1 MKKDIFRLPK
11 RVEDNEELTAIQK
24 SINKACNLIENANAS
39 LLVKVDS
46 NSFTRKDL
54 EELLASLSD
63 LIHST
68 SMSLTDMYFNHS
80 DKQIQLINQNY
91 SL

>member
-68 SMSLTDMYFNHS
+68 TMSLTDMYFNHS